1 MHVFQRTLKDLDKL
15 DPSTTLKLG
24 DYIDLKDKAVDRDA
38 VTLLREQQDDM
49 IPKALGKNAGK
60 LLTKYEPL
68 EWVPGGID
76 PSNGK
81 HAHYL
86 RSFLDDFCHVV
97 LDSLDCAQEK
107 LAVEPDPVADECR
120 FHLLFAKVREV
131 KYTPTPSSEQ
141 AFERVRVYLKGPGG
155 RPVVVFGPSGAG
167 KTYVMAKATTEAA
180 KATTKPYVVVRFL
193 GTSPKSSNVF
203 DLLASVYEQLRR
215 ISLGFRSSS
224 GAEGAANEASDDVD
238 KGEAS
243 NVLPLGPTNFEA
255 LRSLFK
261 DTLEKWSFG
270 PLMLILDSVDQLD
283 DTDGGRRLDWLPV
296 KVSDHVHFVISTL
309 PDYLNPEVGSAFRCL
324 SILAQLLVPPQEKSS
339 LANPAEILSR
349 FPDTFVKVEPLKEAG
364 QLLAHLL
371 KLQGRRVTDAQRNA
385 LVSAVAK
392 SDQTQTPLMVTILAA
407 QASEWHSY
415 NSIPEI
421 KSSVR
426 EIIIAFFQQLEREHG
441 EELVRAVIAFITLA
455 KQGLSETELQEV
467 LSLMDDVLN
476 AVFQW

>member
-1 MHVFQRTLKDLDKL
+1 
-15 DPSTTLKLG
+15 
-24 DYIDLKDKAVDRDA
+24 
-38 VTLLREQQDDM
+38 
-49 IPKALGKNAGK
+49 
-60 LLTKYEPL
+60 
-68 EWVPGGID
+68 
-76 PSNGK
+76 
-81 HAHYL
+81 
-86 RSFLDDFCHVV
+86 
-97 LDSLDCAQEK
+97 
-107 LAVEPDPVADECR
+107 
-120 FHLLFAKVREV
+120 
-131 KYTPTPSSEQ
+131 
-141 AFERVRVYLKGPGG
+141 
-155 RPVVVFGPSGAG
+155 
-167 KTYVMAKATTEAA
+167 MAKATTEAA

-224 GAEGAANEASDDVD
+224 GAAGAAKEVEASD
-238 KGEAS
+238 
-243 NVLPLGPTNFEA
+243 VLPLGPTNFEA

-270 PLMLILDSVDQLD
+270 PLTLILDSVDQLD
-283 DTDGGRRLDWLPV
+283 DTDGGRRLEWLPV
-296 KVSDHVHFVISTL
+296 ELSQLVHFVISTL

-385 LVSAVAK
+385 LVSAVDK
-392 SDQTQTPLMVTILAA
+392 SDQTQTPLMVTILAV

-415 NSIPEI
+415 SEIPVI
-421 KSSVR
+421 QSSVR

-476 AVFQW
+476 NVFQW